1 MSSPL
6 GPPPYKSRN
15 SIFEN
20 HKYSLVAFKPG
31 YSLQASELNEIQD
44 NILFQNSYNNK
55 FLYDVASSNTVNLS
69 SISTDNKVLLPS
81 LNDIIISGLQ
91 NRLRLDILVLNFK
104 VSDFYRLWVPMGG
117 GELYAL
123 GSTFAKGQEI
133 SFYIEYETS
142 FILCSSDSSK
152 EGFIFNDNSGLV
164 YSSSS
169 NGADRFAIKSTIL
182 PPLSPINTEG
192 LGSFLFKVTR
202 LSEIGTTPKVF
213 EIEDSIG
220 RKRTITV

>member
-15 SIFEN
+15 ATFEN

-44 NILFQNSYNNK
+44 NILFQNSYNNQ

-69 SISTDNKVLLPS
+69 SISTNDKVFLPS
-81 LNDIIISGLQ
+81 LNDITISGGQ
-91 NRLRLDILVLNFK
+91 NRLRLDTVVLNFK
-104 VSDFYRLWVPMGG
+104 VSDFYRLWAPIDPGIQ
-117 GELYAL
+117 YQL
-123 GSTFAKGQEI
+123 GSTFAIGQEI

-142 FILCSSDSSK
+142 FILCSSDSSN

-169 NGADRFAIKSTIL
+169 NGADRFAIKPTNLIN
-182 PPLSPINTEG
+182 PINTDG
-192 LGSFLFKVTR
+192 QGSFIFKVTR
-202 LSEIGTTPKVF
+202 LSEIGITPKVF

-220 RKRTITV
+220 RKRTINV